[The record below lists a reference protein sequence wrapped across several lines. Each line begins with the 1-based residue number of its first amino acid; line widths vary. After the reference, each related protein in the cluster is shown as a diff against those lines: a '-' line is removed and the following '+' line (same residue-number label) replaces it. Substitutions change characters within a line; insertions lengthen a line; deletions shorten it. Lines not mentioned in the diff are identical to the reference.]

1 MSRTLWVFALVDLV
15 LSAFSN
21 VLEEH
26 EIDRGMHRWYHDWV
40 PAFAWIQEWRHPT
53 MKSATELEIE
63 REESEVVEDY
73 FDDEVAKKD
82 DQGRTPLFHAVVRG
96 HYDLVVYLCD
106 FLDVE
111 QIQAAELCS

>member
-73 FDDEVAKKD
+73 FDDEVAKKEEGDVGALSNASELEAKAEIKEAVFD
-82 DQGRTPLFHAVVRG
+82 DVGPTMQR
-96 HYDLVVYLCD
+96 
-106 FLDVE
+106 
-111 QIQAAELCS
+111 